1 MARKKRKEDVALSPR
16 SELDTT
22 VLGKELKEEL
32 QGIRKLL
39 ILSTSKA
46 GATSDE
52 IGKVLDVG
60 GSQIRNILAGQS
72 ASKTSTSKRKR
83 RRTR

>member
-1 MARKKRKEDVALSPR
+1 MAGKKRREDVALSP
-16 SELDTT
+16 SQLDTT

-32 QGIRKLL
+32 QDIRKLL

-83 RRTR
+83 RRTK